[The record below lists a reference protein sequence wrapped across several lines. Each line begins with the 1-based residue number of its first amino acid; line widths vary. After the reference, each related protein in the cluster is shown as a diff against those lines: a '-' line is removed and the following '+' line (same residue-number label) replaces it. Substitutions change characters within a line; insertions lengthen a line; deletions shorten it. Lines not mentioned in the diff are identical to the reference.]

1 VSICAR
7 IYISFCLPEVVKILD
22 VPRLLFDDCLR
33 LVPEQVYRVSTAI
46 CGSGVELLPFSRVGR
61 KYQQV
66 QPDSFYEEEVV
77 VQISSAAVT
86 TTLIN

>member
-1 VSICAR
+1 V
-7 IYISFCLPEVVKILD
+7 VVKILD

-66 QPDSFYEEEVV
+66 QPDSFYDEEVAV
-77 VQISSAAVT
+77 VQSSSAAVT
-86 TTLIN
+86 TTLID